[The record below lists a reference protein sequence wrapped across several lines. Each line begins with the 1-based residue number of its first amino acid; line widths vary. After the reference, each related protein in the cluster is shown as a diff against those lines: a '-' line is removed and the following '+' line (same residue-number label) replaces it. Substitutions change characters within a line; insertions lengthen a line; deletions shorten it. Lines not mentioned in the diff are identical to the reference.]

1 MRGRALEPKV
11 AVGIVLMVLAT
22 VVGALSMQHATRR
35 TAVWQ
40 LGHALAAG
48 SRISAGDVHV
58 AEIAI
63 DQGTTAYA
71 TIGMAV
77 VGRVVSRDLA
87 AEELLPLAALRGGPV
102 DHERV
107 TVPVEPM
114 HLPPSLRRGQRVDVW
129 LTPRLPDGVLGE
141 TRRVLRRALVDSV
154 DPSDV
159 SGHAGV
165 VLAVPHAE
173 VALLVAALRLG
184 AIDLVGVGGA
194 L

>member
-1 MRGRALEPKV
+1 
-11 AVGIVLMVLAT
+11 
-22 VVGALSMQHATRR
+22 
-35 TAVWQ
+35 
-40 LGHALAAG
+40 
-48 SRISAGDVHV
+48 
-58 AEIAI
+58 
-63 DQGTTAYA
+63 
-71 TIGMAV
+71 MAV

-87 AEELLPLAALRGGPV
+87 AEELLPLAALRGGLV